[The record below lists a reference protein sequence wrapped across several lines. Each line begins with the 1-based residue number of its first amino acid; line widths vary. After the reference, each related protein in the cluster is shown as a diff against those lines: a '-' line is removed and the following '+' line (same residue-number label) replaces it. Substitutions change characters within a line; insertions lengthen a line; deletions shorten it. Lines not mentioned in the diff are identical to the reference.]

1 MTSTEDLPRSGRV
14 YAEWLLLLSTLLV
27 LAGCIAYFQHE
38 EYCRVKSREQ
48 DHLVSQVG
56 LVEKNLLPQLLL
68 ANRVIENILHE
79 LPSWRAENDGFQR
92 ANHQLQAIN
101 DTLIGIRP
109 ILIIDANGTV
119 ISSSDKTLIGMNFIE
134 RKYFQTALQNPDPN
148 LLHASAPFQTVL
160 DNFVISLFRTIPG
173 PNGAFNGIVIVSLI
187 PEYFSTLLDSVLYAS
202 DMRSSIAHGS
212 GIVFVTSPLSIKIRG
227 MNLDRPN
234 TFFRKHKESGNAT
247 DVYNGIVYASQDQ
260 RMIALRTIKVTSPPM
275 DNTLVV
281 ALSRDIDVLYAPLRK
296 SIYLQIAAFVILATS
311 SILGLLFIQKRRR
324 ELSIERKT
332 VKAKIRNLAFFDQL
346 TGLPNRT
353 LLLDRL
359 HQVVAIS
366 NRSGN
371 YGALLFIDLD
381 NFKTLN
387 DTLGHDVGDL
397 LLKQVAQ
404 RLATSVRELDTVA
417 RLGGDEFVIV
427 LAELM
432 AADGDVAMRIGKIS
446 EKIRAALAHPY
457 KLGEIPYYSTA
468 SIGATAFLGDAV
480 TNDSLMKQADLAM
493 YKAKE
498 SGRNAWRFF
507 DPTMEQALKEQ
518 AALEDDLRRAIDEKQ
533 LVLHYQAQIVG
544 ELRVAGAEVLVRWKH
559 PERGLVMPSEFISLA
574 EKTGLILPLGHWV
587 LQTACIQ
594 LARWASQPEM
604 ANLTLAVNVSA
615 HQFRQTDFVEQVL
628 TVLEDTG
635 ANPKRLKLELTES
648 MLVHNVQEIIE
659 KMSALKVKGVGF
671 SLDDFGTG
679 YSSLSYLKRLPLDQ
693 LKIDQSFVRD
703 ILIDTNDA
711 AIAKL
716 VIVLAESMG
725 LMVIAEGVEIES
737 QRNLLA
743 RMGCHA
749 YQGYLFSR
757 PVPLEAFEAFIRRG
771 LTVIA

>member
-14 YAEWLLLLSTLLV
+14 FAEWLLLLSTLLV
-27 LAGCIAYFQHE
+27 LAGSIAYFQYA
-38 EYCRVKSREQ
+38 EYGRIKSQEQ
-48 DHLVSQVG
+48 EHLTSQAG
-56 LVEKNLLPQLLL
+56 LVEKNLVPQLLL
-68 ANRVIENILHE
+68 ANRVIENILHD

-92 ANHQLQAIN
+92 ANHQLQVVN
-101 DTLIGIRP
+101 DSLIGIRP

-119 ISSSDKTLIGMNFIE
+119 ISSSDKTLIGMNFIQ

-148 LLHASAPFQTVL
+148 ILHASAPFQTVL
-160 DNFVISLFRTIPG
+160 NNFVISLFRTIPG
-173 PNGAFNGIVIVSLI
+173 PKGKFNGIVIVSLI
-187 PEYFSTLLDSVLYAS
+187 PEYFSTLLDSVLYAQ
-202 DMRSSIAHGS
+202 DMRSSIAHANGV
-212 GIVFVTSPLSIKIRG
+212 VFVTSPLSVKVRG
-227 MNLDRPN
+227 MNLDHPN
-234 TFFRKHKESGNAT
+234 TFFRQHKESGHAT
-247 DVYNGIVYASQDQ
+247 DIYNGIVYASQDQ
-260 RMIALRTIKVTSPPM
+260 RMIALHTIKVTNPPM

-281 ALSRDIDVLYAPLRK
+281 GLSRDTRVLYAPLRK
-296 SIYLQIAAFVILATS
+296 STCLQTIAFVILAIC

-359 HQVVAIS
+359 HQAIAIS

-387 DTLGHDVGDL
+387 DTLGHDIGDL

-404 RLATSVRELDTVA
+404 RLAVSVRELDTVA
-417 RLGGDEFVIV
+417 RLGGDEFVII
-427 LAELM
+427 LAELI
-432 AADGDVAMRIGKIS
+432 AAGGDVATRIGKIS

-498 SGRNAWRFF
+498 AGRNAWRFF

-518 AALEDDLRRAIDEKQ
+518 ATLEDDLRRAIDEKQ

-544 ELRVAGAEVLVRWKH
+544 ELRVAGAEVLVRWQH
-559 PERGLVMPSEFISLA
+559 PERGLVMPGEFISLA

-587 LQTACIQ
+587 LETACTQ
-594 LARWASQPEM
+594 LALWAFQPEM
-604 ANLTLAVNVSA
+604 AYLTLAVNVSA
-615 HQFRQTDFVEQVL
+615 HQFRQPDFVEQVL
-628 TVLEDTG
+628 AVLKATG
-635 ANPKRLKLELTES
+635 ANPQRLKLELTES

-757 PVPLEAFEAFIRRG
+757 PIPVEAFEAFIKRG
-771 LTVIA
+771 LAVIA